1 MASRRDYLRSLLSD
15 AMLPFTQQHLEDV
28 VMEVLNERKVPTR
41 TDFQELRDTVNS
53 LRGQVS
59 TSSSTVR
66 RLEKRVA
73 ALEEALEA
81 KD

>member
-1 MASRRDYLRSLLSD
+1 MASRRDYLRSLISD

-59 TSSSTVR
+59 TASSTVR

-81 KD
+81 QS